1 MRSPHT
7 RNARTW
13 LPHIV
18 RQLQHD
24 VPVPPLDAVSV
35 RTWTSDPWPQADQ
48 SNRRWTEA
56 DSPAMPI
63 VSVTLGDRC
72 VSGRTRADP
81 PICAGAGSDAV
92 RVSDRRIWVF
102 CALGAGSCAR
112 CVYEERDPVLE
123 VLLTCRVYYRDF
135 QPVAAD
141 TEIGR

>member
-1 MRSPHT
+1 MYAITAHAKCTHMVDMPV
-7 RNARTW
+7 
-13 LPHIV
+13 IV

-81 PICAGAGSDAV
+81 PIWSVIRSKSGRSATAPEWVIGAWPAAIGRRAGARG
-92 RVSDRRIWVF
+92 R
-102 CALGAGSCAR
+102 
-112 CVYEERDPVLE
+112 LE
-123 VLLTCRVYYRDF
+123 AYLRAMRT
-135 QPVAAD
+135 
-141 TEIGR
+141 